1 MEGMGPDW
9 KGLLK
14 WSMANSDGTQPA
26 REIRYASLLS
36 LKDFLERFFFSFFL
50 VFPWLK
56 QFWIFVSCLKESF
69 PRDCIAIHAQKI
81 HIDKS

>member
-1 MEGMGPDW
+1 MQLLSVLFFPRVDMDGMGPDW

-36 LKDFLERFFFSFFL
+36 LKDFLERFFFSFF
-50 VFPWLK
+50 WC
-56 QFWIFVSCLKESF
+56 S
-69 PRDCIAIHAQKI
+69 HG
-81 HIDKS
+81 

>member
-36 LKDFLERFFFSFFL
+36 LKDFLERFFFSFF
-50 VFPWLK
+50 WC
-56 QFWIFVSCLKESF
+56 S
-69 PRDCIAIHAQKI
+69 HG
-81 HIDKS
+81 